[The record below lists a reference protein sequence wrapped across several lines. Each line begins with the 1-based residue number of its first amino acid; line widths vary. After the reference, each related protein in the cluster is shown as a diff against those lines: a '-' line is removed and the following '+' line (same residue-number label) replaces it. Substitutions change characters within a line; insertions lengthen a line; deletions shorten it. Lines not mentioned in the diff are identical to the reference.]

1 MSPPAPKQI
10 KWVKHVS
17 YYLNMDLCKI
27 KFVISRVY
35 KETVEKTR
43 LENDRLCL
51 EAKEGL
57 LECETALVKIAAK
70 EREITNKSD
79 LVARYRKLSQ

>member
-1 MSPPAPKQI
+1 
-10 KWVKHVS
+10 
-17 YYLNMDLCKI
+17 
-27 KFVISRVY
+27 VY

-70 EREITNKSD
+70 ERDITNQSD
-79 LVARYRKLSQ
+79 LVARYRKQFFFSETKPKNNLSGVRGTNSIKYTI

>member
-1 MSPPAPKQI
+1 M
-10 KWVKHVS
+10 
-17 YYLNMDLCKI
+17 
-27 KFVISRVY
+27 Y

-79 LVARYRKLSQ
+79 LVARYRKQFFFIN